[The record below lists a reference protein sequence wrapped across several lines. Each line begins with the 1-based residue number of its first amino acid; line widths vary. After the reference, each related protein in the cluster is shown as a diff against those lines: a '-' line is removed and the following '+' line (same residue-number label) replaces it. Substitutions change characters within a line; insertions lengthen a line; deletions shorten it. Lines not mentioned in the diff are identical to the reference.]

1 MLLHHLCILCAF
13 PFTPAD
19 RDYSKKASPRRGAS
33 SLLIG
38 EGTVACVLGREV
50 CCVPSTLLSHPLV
63 LLRPVV
69 AEEIPRLIVA
79 VAPSLDAV
87 FSPPMEPG
95 IRSQPSALLIHR
107 FSSDSRDQQ
116 AWSGFSQGQHSPFP
130 CVSR

>member
-1 MLLHHLCILCAF
+1 MLLHHLCTLCAF

-50 CCVPSTLLSHPLV
+50 CCIPSTLRFHPLV
-63 LLRPVV
+63 LLRPAV
-69 AEEIPRLIVA
+69 AEEIPRPIVA

-87 FSPPMEPG
+87 FPLRRNLGVRPQ
-95 IRSQPSALLIHR
+95 RCALLTHR
-107 FSSDSRDQQ
+107 FSFDS
-116 AWSGFSQGQHSPFP
+116 
-130 CVSR
+130 

>member
-1 MLLHHLCILCAF
+1 MPLHHLCTLCAF

-19 RDYSKKASPRRGAS
+19 RDYSKKASPRRGAF

-69 AEEIPRLIVA
+69 AQEIPRLIVA
-79 VAPSLDAV
+79 VAPSLDSV
-87 FSPPMEPG
+87 FPL
-95 IRSQPSALLIHR
+95 RRNL
-107 FSSDSRDQQ
+107 
-116 AWSGFSQGQHSPFP
+116 GFDLNVPL
-130 CVSR
+130 C